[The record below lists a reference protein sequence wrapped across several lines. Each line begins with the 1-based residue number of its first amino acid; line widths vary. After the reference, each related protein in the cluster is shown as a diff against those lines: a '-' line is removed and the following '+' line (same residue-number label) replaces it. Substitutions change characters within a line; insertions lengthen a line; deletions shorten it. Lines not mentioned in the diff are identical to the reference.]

1 MIRKLLATTA
11 IVTVAAGSAY
21 GAADRFLGEIGDAAL
36 ASQLIGETVYA
47 SEAEDAETI
56 GEVNDLIVANDGD
69 IDAAVIGV
77 GGFLGVGEKNV
88 AVSFDSLTLVTDKDG
103 DRFVVLETSKEE
115 LQNAPEFDVQAAAAP
130 AEPAADSTA
139 AAPAPRGNDMTAEAP
154 QTINPTAPT
163 EPPAA
168 SVPSRDT
175 LKSMDVATIS
185 SDNVIGATIYSSNDE
200 SVGEISEVV
209 LTQDG
214 KIDAVVVDVG
224 GFLGIGAKSVAIAF
238 DALDFRT
245 DENGNIYVYSAFTE
259 DQLQAAAE
267 YVKDD
272 YEKNRDVMLLRS
284 EG

>member
-11 IVTVAAGSAY
+11 IVTVAAGSTYA
-21 GAADRFLGEIGDAAL
+21 AADRFLAEIGEAAL

-77 GGFLGVGEKNV
+77 GGFLGVGEKDV
-88 AVSFDSLTLVTDKDG
+88 AVSFDSLKLVTDKDG
-103 DRFVVLETSKEE
+103 DRYVVLETTKEE
-115 LQNAPEFDVQAAAAP
+115 LEAAPEFEVRAAATP
-130 AEPAADSTA
+130 AEPAVDNNA
-139 AAPAPRGNDMTAEAP
+139 AAPAPRTNDMTAEAP
-154 QTINPTAPT
+154 QAINPTAPT

-168 SVPSRDT
+168 SVPSRDR
-175 LKSMDVATIS
+175 LKSMDVGTIS
-185 SDNVIGATIYSSNDE
+185 SDNVIGATIYSSDDE
-200 SVGEISEVV
+200 TVGEISEVV

-214 KIDAVVVDVG
+214 KIEAVVVDVG
-224 GFLGIGAKSVAIAF
+224 GFLGIGAKSVAISF
-238 DALDFRT
+238 DSLDFRV
-245 DENGNIYVYSAFTE
+245 DESGNVYVYSAFTE

-272 YEKNRDVMLLRS
+272 YEKNRDVMLLKK
-284 EG
+284 G

>member
-11 IVTVAAGSAY
+11 IVTVAAGSAH
-21 GAADRFLGEIGDAAL
+21 GAADRFLAEIGEAAL

-47 SEAEDAETI
+47 SEAENAEMI

-88 AVSFDSLTLVTDKDG
+88 AVSFDSLKLVTDKDG
-103 DRFVVLETSKEE
+103 DRYVVLETTKEE
-115 LQNAPEFDVQAAAAP
+115 LEGAPEFDVQAAVTP
-130 AEPAADSTA
+130 AEPAADTTA
-139 AAPAPRGNDMTAEAP
+139 AAPAPRTTDMTAEAP
-154 QTINPTAPT
+154 QTINPTAPI

-175 LKSMDVATIS
+175 LKSMDVGTIS
-185 SDNVIGATIYSSNDE
+185 SDNVIGATIYSSDDE
-200 SVGEISEVV
+200 NVGEISEVV

-238 DALDFRT
+238 DALDFRA

-259 DQLQAAAE
+259 DQFQAAAE

-272 YEKNRDVMLLRS
+272 YEKNRDVMLLRLK
-284 EG
+284 G

>member
-21 GAADRFLGEIGDAAL
+21 GATDRFLADAGEAAL

-56 GEVNDLIVANDGD
+56 GEVNDLIVADDGD

-88 AVSFDSLTLVTDKDG
+88 AVSFDSLKLVTDKDG
-103 DRFVVLETSKEE
+103 DRYVVLETTKEE
-115 LQNAPEFDVQAAAAP
+115 LQGAPEFDVQAAVRP
-130 AEPAADSTA
+130 AEPAADTTA
-139 AAPAPRGNDMTAEAP
+139 ATPAPRGDMTAEAP
-154 QTINPTAPT
+154 QAINPTAPIA
-163 EPPAA
+163 PPAA
-168 SVPSRDT
+168 SVPGRDT
-175 LKSMDVATIS
+175 LKSMDVGTIS

-238 DALDFRT
+238 DALDFRA
-245 DENGNIYVYSAFTE
+245 DENGDIYVYSTFTE

>member
-21 GAADRFLGEIGDAAL
+21 GAGDRFLADMGEAAL

-88 AVSFDSLTLVTDKDG
+88 AVSFDSLKLVTDKDG
-103 DRFVVLETSKEE
+103 DRYVVLEATKEE
-115 LQNAPEFDVQAAAAP
+115 LEAAPEFEVQAAATP
-130 AEPAADSTA
+130 AEPAVDKTVA
-139 AAPAPRGNDMTAEAP
+139 AP

-168 SVPSRDT
+168 SVPSRDS
-175 LKSMDVATIS
+175 LKSVDLGTIS
-185 SDNVIGATIYSSNDE
+185 SDNVIGATIYAPNDE
-200 SVGEISEVV
+200 TVGEISEVV

-214 KIDAVVVDVG
+214 KIDAVIVDVG

-238 DALDFRT
+238 DALDFKA
-245 DENGNIYVYSAFTE
+245 DENGNVYVYSAFTE

-272 YEKNRDVMLLRS
+272 YSKNRDVMLLKK
-284 EG
+284 G

>member
-21 GAADRFLGEIGDAAL
+21 GAGDRFLADIGEAAL

-47 SEAEDAETI
+47 SEAEGAETI

-69 IDAAVIGV
+69 VDAAVIGV

-88 AVSFDSLTLVTDKDG
+88 AVSFDSLKLVTDKDG
-103 DRFVVLETSKEE
+103 DRYVVLETTKKELE
-115 LQNAPEFDVQAAAAP
+115 SAPEFDVQAAVTP
-130 AEPAADSTA
+130 AEPVVDNTA
-139 AAPAPRGNDMTAEAP
+139 AAPAPRTNDMTAEAP
-154 QTINPTAPT
+154 KTINPAAPT

-168 SVPSRDT
+168 SVPTRDT
-175 LKSMDVATIS
+175 LKSMDVGTIS
-185 SDNVIGATIYSSNDE
+185 SDTVIGATIYSLDDE
-200 SVGEISEVV
+200 TVGEISEVV

-238 DALDFRT
+238 DALDFRA

-272 YEKNRDVMLLRS
+272 YEKNREVMLLKS
-284 EG
+284 KG

>member
-21 GAADRFLGEIGDAAL
+21 GATDRFLADIGEAAL

-56 GEVNDLIVANDGD
+56 GEVNDLIVADDGD

-88 AVSFDSLTLVTDKDG
+88 AVSFDSLKLVTDKDG
-103 DRFVVLETSKEE
+103 DRYVVLDTTKEE
-115 LQNAPEFDVQAAAAP
+115 LQGAPEFDVQAAVRP
-130 AEPAADSTA
+130 AEPAADATA
-139 AAPAPRGNDMTAEAP
+139 AAPAPRGDMTAEAP
-154 QTINPTAPT
+154 QTINPTAPI

-168 SVPSRDT
+168 AVPGRDT

-214 KIDAVVVDVG
+214 KIDAVIVDVG

-238 DALDFRT
+238 DALDFKA
-245 DENGNIYVYSAFTE
+245 DESGNIYVYSTFTE

-272 YEKNRDVMLLRS
+272 YEKNRDVMRLRS